1 MECAVCVIKYNKTNN
16 FHCFGCKFDCCID
29 CMKKYI
35 ISQPND
41 ACCMNCHIAIPYD
54 QFINSFDK
62 NWRLTIFRKY
72 RENVLWDKE
81 QSLMPVSVHKLV
93 KKRELEDLKI
103 KYKELSDKIFELNNE
118 MLQIKNFLSNKNTKE
133 FKIKFQYTHKCV
145 DKNCNGYLN
154 EKFQCELCE
163 INVCNK
169 CFIKKEEHHECDP
182 ELVETC
188 KLIKSEA
195 KPCPNCSEYISKI
208 NGCDQMFC
216 TLCGTA
222 FSWNTGVIER
232 GVIHNPHAHAFFQNN
247 PDALNNYFNNNR
259 ENNQCRPAIP
269 QYNEYNKLRSKI
281 TDTKILKIYDDLY
294 RNTAEFRQY
303 NRDIY
308 LDYINNNNNENEDL
322 RFKFLNKEIDEI
334 KFKSVLFARIK
345 KRNFKKAVY
354 EIIIPTSEIVENYLW
369 TIIDIVKNSNKE
381 NLNNEI
387 MKIIN
392 ILFEL
397 YNSSNETIK
406 NIYLENNYMPKE
418 IILNNFKINNP

>member
-1 MECAVCVIKYNKTNN
+1 VKT
-16 FHCFGCKFDCCID
+16 
-29 CMKKYI
+29 YI
-35 ISQPND
+35 VGQPND
-41 ACCMNCHIAIPYD
+41 ACCMNCHITIPYD

-62 NWRLTIFRKY
+62 NWRLTTFKKY
-72 RENVLWDKE
+72 KEDNLWDKQ

-133 FKIKFQYTHKCV
+133 FKIKFQYTHKCI

-154 EKFQCELCE
+154 EKFHCELCE
-163 INVCNK
+163 IDVCNK

-222 FSWNTGVIER
+222 FSWNSGVIER
-232 GVIHNPHAHAFFQNN
+232 GIIHNPHAHAFFQNN
-247 PDALNNYFNNNR
+247 PDALNNYVNNNR
-259 ENNQCRPAIP
+259 ENNQCRQPIP
-269 QYNEYNKLRSKI
+269 QYHEYNRLRSKI
-281 TDTKILKIYDDLY
+281 TDTKILKIFDDLY

-303 NRDIY
+303 TREIY
-308 LDYINNNNNENEDL
+308 IDYINNNNDENEDL
-322 RFKFLNKEIDEI
+322 RFKFLNKEIDEK

-345 KRNFKKAVY
+345 KRNFKKSIY
-354 EIIIPTSEIVENYLW
+354 EIIIPTTEIIENYLW
-369 TIIDIVKNSNKE
+369 TIVDIVKSSSKE
-381 NLNNEI
+381 ELNNEI
-387 MKIIN
+387 MKIVN

-397 YNSSNETIK
+397 HNSSNETIK
-406 NIYLENNYMPKE
+406 NICLENNYIPKE
-418 IILNNFKINNP
+418 IFFNNFKIKNP